1 MASEVRSVAKGIA
14 EEIDFHYFTFA
25 RNSINTK
32 IIRFVANSK
41 IYFEILSYNKKK
53 QN

>member
-1 MASEVRSVAKGIA
+1 MASGARSVAKGIA

-25 RNSINTK
+25 KNSINTK
-32 IIRFVANSK
+32 IIRSVANSK
-41 IYFEILSYNKKK
+41 MYFEILLYNKKK